1 LAVAEL
7 NQLGTEGL
15 ENCCS
20 LSVAEATF
28 TVTHRFMLPGLRLVP
43 EVNSSF
49 VAKGKIRAK
58 EPLGRLLRA
67 ALNRN
72 CRLTAGSVTEI
83 RRGRND

>member
-1 LAVAEL
+1 MAEL

-28 TVTHRFMLPGLRLVP
+28 TVVTHRFMLPGLRLVP
-43 EVNSSF
+43 EVNSRF